1 MAVLAKVKTVSLADS
16 VEQNLLDYIRKEGLK
31 TGDLIPKEE
40 ELSAALGVSRN
51 IIREGIARL
60 KAIGIIEARRKR
72 GSVVCKP
79 DLFSVMPKL
88 MEANLF
94 TKRDCA
100 DFMGLRIALEL
111 GMCEAVYLSRTPEKI
126 AELRKCASNF
136 QTADKRQEQKFHMML
151 LSFAENRMAQQL
163 QNMLA
168 YLFSKITFHGK
179 NAPYSKL
186 SPTPT
191 HKDICDVL
199 ENGTLEDFWNVMRHH
214 FEPYRKIFL
223 DEPETE
229 KNS

>member
-16 VEQNLLDYIRKEGLK
+16 VEQNLLDYIRQAGLK

-60 KAIGIIEARRKR
+60 KALGIIEARRKR
-72 GSVVCKP
+72 GSVICKP
-79 DLFSVMPKL
+79 DLFFVMPKL

-111 GMCEAVYLSRTPEKI
+111 GMCEAVYLGRTREKI
-126 AELRKCASNF
+126 AELRKCASKSQF
-136 QTADKRQEQKFHMML
+136 ADKKQEQKFHMML

-163 QNMLA
+163 QNVLS
-168 YLFSKITFHGK
+168 YLFSKISFGRK
-179 NAPYSKL
+179 NATRHESLPS
-186 SPTPT
+186 PT

-199 ENGTLEDFWNVMRHH
+199 ENGTLEDFWKTMRRH
-214 FEPYRKIFL
+214 FEPYREFL
-223 DEPETE
+223 SAAPEQE